1 MKINIKNLTKIYKKG
16 VKALD
21 DINIEIG
28 EGMFGLLG
36 PNGAGKT
43 TLMKILATLLEAT
56 SGDVKVGEYDITNNR
71 KEIRGMLGY
80 LPQEFGVYPKLKTWE
95 FLDYIASLNG
105 IKNKTEKRNRVEE
118 ILDVMGLTEVRD
130 RKAKK
135 LSGGMVRRLGIA
147 QALIGDPKVLIIDE
161 PTTGLD
167 PEERIK
173 FRNLLADIS
182 LNKIIIL
189 STHIVGDISSTCQNI
204 ALLDNGKIVF
214 EGNPLE
220 LVKMAEGHVWK
231 ILIDERELDE
241 VKKSYNIITTV
252 PVNGKLELKIV
263 GKELNKYSGERI
275 QPTLEDAYVYFME
288 TQVGK
293 KISEED
299 LA

>member
-21 DINIEIG
+21 DVNIEIG

-105 IKNKTEKRNRVEE
+105 IKNKTEKRKKVEE
-118 ILDVMGLTEVRD
+118 MLDVMGLTEVRD

-135 LSGGMVRRLGIA
+135 LSGGMTRRLGIA

-182 LNKIIIL
+182 QNKIIIL

-204 ALLDNGKIVF
+204 ALLNNGKIVF

-231 ILIDERELDE
+231 IVIDERELDE
-241 VKKSYNIITTV
+241 IKKNYNIITTV

-263 GKELNKYSGERI
+263 GRELDKYSGESI

-293 KISEED
+293 KISDED
-299 LA
+299 LT

>member
-21 DINIEIG
+21 DVNIEIG

-105 IKNKTEKRNRVEE
+105 IKNKTEKRKKVEE
-118 ILDVMGLTEVRD
+118 MLDVMGLTEVRD

-135 LSGGMVRRLGIA
+135 LSGGMTRRLGIA

-182 LNKIIIL
+182 QNKIIIL

-204 ALLDNGKIVF
+204 ALLNNGKIVF

-231 ILIDERELDE
+231 IVIDERELDE
-241 VKKSYNIITTV
+241 IKKNYNIITTV

-263 GKELNKYSGERI
+263 GRELDKYSGGRI

-293 KISEED
+293 KISDED
-299 LA
+299 LT

>member
-21 DINIEIG
+21 DVNIEIE

-105 IKNKTEKRNRVEE
+105 IKNKAEKRKKVEE
-118 ILDVMGLTEVRD
+118 VLDVMGLTEVRD

-135 LSGGMVRRLGIA
+135 LSGGMTRRLGIA

-220 LVKMAEGHVWK
+220 LVKIAEGHVWK
-231 ILIDERELDE
+231 IVIDERVLDE
-241 VKKSYNIITTV
+241 VKKNYNIITTV

-263 GKELNKYSGERI
+263 GRELNKYSGERI

-288 TQVGK
+288 TKVGK

>member
-1 MKINIKNLTKIYKKG
+1 MKINVKNLTKIYKKG

-21 DINIEIG
+21 DVNIEIG

-56 SGDVKVGEYDITNNR
+56 SGDVKVGGYDITDNR

-105 IKNKTEKRNRVEE
+105 IKNKTEKRKKVEE
-118 ILDVMGLTEVRD
+118 MLDVMGLTEVRD

-135 LSGGMVRRLGIA
+135 LSGGMTRRLGIA

-182 LNKIIIL
+182 QNKIIIL

-204 ALLDNGKIVF
+204 ALLNNGKIVF

-231 ILIDERELDE
+231 IVVDERELDE
-241 VKKSYNIITTV
+241 VKKNYNIITTV

-263 GKELNKYSGERI
+263 GRELDKYSGERI

-293 KISEED
+293 KISDED
-299 LA
+299 LG

>member
-21 DINIEIG
+21 DVNIEIE

-43 TLMKILATLLEAT
+43 TLMKVLATLLEAT

-105 IKNKTEKRNRVEE
+105 IKNKTEKRKKVKEM
-118 ILDVMGLTEVRD
+118 LDVMGLTEVRD

-135 LSGGMVRRLGIA
+135 LSGGMTRRLGIA

-189 STHIVGDISSTCQNI
+189 STHIVSDISSTCQNI

-231 ILIDERELDE
+231 IVIDERELDE
-241 VKKSYNIITTV
+241 VKKNYNIITTV

-263 GKELNKYSGERI
+263 GRELNKYSGKII

-288 TQVGK
+288 IKVGK

>member
-105 IKNKTEKRNRVEE
+105 IKNKTEKRKRVEE

>member
-21 DINIEIG
+21 DVNIEIE

-43 TLMKILATLLEAT
+43 TLMKVLATLLEAT

-105 IKNKTEKRNRVEE
+105 IKNKTEKRKKVEE
-118 ILDVMGLTEVRD
+118 MLDVMGLTEVRD

-135 LSGGMVRRLGIA
+135 LSGGMTRRLGIA

-189 STHIVGDISSTCQNI
+189 STHIVSDISSTCQNI

-231 ILIDERELDE
+231 IVIDERELDE
-241 VKKSYNIITTV
+241 VKKNYNIITTV

-263 GKELNKYSGERI
+263 GRELNKYSGKII

-288 TQVGK
+288 IKVGK

>member
-21 DINIEIG
+21 DVNIEIG

-56 SGDVKVGEYDITNNR
+56 SGDVKVGKYDIANNR

-105 IKNKTEKRNRVEE
+105 IKNKTKKRKEVEE
-118 ILDVMGLTEVRD
+118 MLDVMGLTEVRD

-135 LSGGMVRRLGIA
+135 LSGGMIRRLGIA

-182 LNKIIIL
+182 QNKIIIL

-231 ILIDERELDE
+231 IVIDERELDE
-241 VKKSYNIITTV
+241 IKKNYNIITTV

-263 GKELNKYSGERI
+263 GRELDKYSGERI

-293 KISEED
+293 KISDED